1 MYVLTIEELKNHV
14 FTMAVEI
21 ITFFSAVATS
31 PFSPVE
37 TGLLSGA
44 YMYMYIHRIWIIPCC
59 LYLSMHTQVQNT
71 IWVQYF
77 CVD

>member
-44 YMYMYIHRIWIIPCC
+44 YMYMYIHRI
-59 LYLSMHTQVQNT
+59 
-71 IWVQYF
+71 
-77 CVD
+77 